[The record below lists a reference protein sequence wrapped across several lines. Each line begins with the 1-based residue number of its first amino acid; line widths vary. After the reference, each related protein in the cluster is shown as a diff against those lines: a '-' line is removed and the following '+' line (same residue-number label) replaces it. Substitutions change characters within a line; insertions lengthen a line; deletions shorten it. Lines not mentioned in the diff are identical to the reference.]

1 MNESF
6 KGPARERLGR
16 IFSYIRELTRLRTPP
31 VGEVSS
37 YPWTLFFSKL
47 PSHPTIQHR
56 ISSQDADQSD
66 GILLRVIRPTETKCP
81 DLPIQLKDW
90 IKNGW
95 DQLSNDP
102 IKIDARNTI
111 DKSGQTTTEYFEDDS
126 KRREYFA
133 VWIDKRNS
141 WKAAEVPVREA
152 GEVFSNLF
160 NLLGRMQRESE
171 KFQLYIGDGHL
182 IWTSAQGNVS
192 HPLLLQK
199 VELEFNS
206 SVPEFIIRESDDA
219 PDLYSELLRFHELD
233 GTGIQVSKVRLS
245 EGNAHPLENGHTSE
259 FLKFVIHRFFD
270 KGQYFESYKD
280 SLNTTNPHIY
290 RDPVLF
296 LGSRTQSFIEALDK
310 LIEAI
315 PKMEEIP
322 EALYRIVGFD
332 PSLESS
338 PQSELLSGTNTNPEV
353 PSSPVQEVDYLL
365 TKPANKEQERIIS
378 RLETSGSVLV
388 QGPPGTGKSH
398 TIANIIGHLLANGKT
413 VLVASHT
420 AKALRVVREKVAKPL
435 RPLCVSV
442 LDNDVESKSQLEES
456 INGIVGYAK
465 VQKEIDHVRSELQ
478 DVSAQYVE
486 KLAWLYQLDRTGLKE
501 RQAITG
507 WQQLQAKL
515 TKTGRGKLDAVRKR
529 EAKKLLTDCKG
540 SVPVWVMPLS
550 KVFESFDLTTT
561 KFDVVIL
568 DEASQSDITALVAFS
583 IAKQIIVVGDSE
595 QVTPQAVGQEL
606 TKVQGLIDEL
616 LEGVPN
622 RMLYDGKT
630 SVYDLAEQSFG
641 ETIRLVEHFRC
652 VPNIIQFSNLLSYNG
667 EIKPLRESSSS
678 PFEEHLIVHRVDT
691 GSNLNKVNKN
701 EAIEIASLIAAMTE
715 TKEYSKATIGVI
727 SLLGQEQA
735 VVIDTTLQKYLRPE
749 IYQGHGIL
757 CGNASQFQGDER
769 DVILISMVDTCDE
782 PPLRMR
788 QTEDFKKSYNVAA
801 SRARDQ
807 LWIIHSLNPATD
819 LKPGDLRLRLIQHAE
834 NPQSITNALETAS
847 LKAESP
853 FERMVMADLIQAGF
867 RVTPQWEVGAY
878 RIDMIIEGKNNRIAL
893 ECDGD
898 RFHPP
903 EKLADDIQRQLVL
916 ERLGWKF
923 IRIRGTEYFRDPKKA
938 MNRVFGELAALGI
951 EKLGPAGDSA
961 VGVVG
966 PSELRKR
973 ILNRAFQLREQW
985 LAEEAAKESA
995 A

>member
-1 MNESF
+1 
-6 KGPARERLGR
+6 
-16 IFSYIRELTRLRTPP
+16 
-31 VGEVSS
+31 
-37 YPWTLFFSKL
+37 
-47 PSHPTIQHR
+47 
-56 ISSQDADQSD
+56 
-66 GILLRVIRPTETKCP
+66 
-81 DLPIQLKDW
+81 
-90 IKNGW
+90 
-95 DQLSNDP
+95 
-102 IKIDARNTI
+102 
-111 DKSGQTTTEYFEDDS
+111 
-126 KRREYFA
+126 
-133 VWIDKRNS
+133 
-141 WKAAEVPVREA
+141 
-152 GEVFSNLF
+152 
-160 NLLGRMQRESE
+160 
-171 KFQLYIGDGHL
+171 
-182 IWTSAQGNVS
+182 
-192 HPLLLQK
+192 
-199 VELEFNS
+199 
-206 SVPEFIIRESDDA
+206 
-219 PDLYSELLRFHELD
+219 
-233 GTGIQVSKVRLS
+233 
-245 EGNAHPLENGHTSE
+245 
-259 FLKFVIHRFFD
+259 
-270 KGQYFESYKD
+270 
-280 SLNTTNPHIY
+280 
-290 RDPVLF
+290 
-296 LGSRTQSFIEALDK
+296 
-310 LIEAI
+310 
-315 PKMEEIP
+315 
-322 EALYRIVGFD
+322 
-332 PSLESS
+332 
-338 PQSELLSGTNTNPEV
+338 
-353 PSSPVQEVDYLL
+353 
-365 TKPANKEQERIIS
+365 
-378 RLETSGSVLV
+378 
-388 QGPPGTGKSH
+388 
-398 TIANIIGHLLANGKT
+398 
-413 VLVASHT
+413 
-420 AKALRVVREKVAKPL
+420 
-435 RPLCVSV
+435 
-442 LDNDVESKSQLEES
+442 
-456 INGIVGYAK
+456 
-465 VQKEIDHVRSELQ
+465 
-478 DVSAQYVE
+478 
-486 KLAWLYQLDRTGLKE
+486 
-501 RQAITG
+501 
-507 WQQLQAKL
+507 
-515 TKTGRGKLDAVRKR
+515 
-529 EAKKLLTDCKG
+529 
-540 SVPVWVMPLS
+540 
-550 KVFESFDLTTT
+550 
-561 KFDVVIL
+561 
-568 DEASQSDITALVAFS
+568 
-583 IAKQIIVVGDSE
+583 
-595 QVTPQAVGQEL
+595 
-606 TKVQGLIDEL
+606 
-616 LEGVPN
+616 VPN